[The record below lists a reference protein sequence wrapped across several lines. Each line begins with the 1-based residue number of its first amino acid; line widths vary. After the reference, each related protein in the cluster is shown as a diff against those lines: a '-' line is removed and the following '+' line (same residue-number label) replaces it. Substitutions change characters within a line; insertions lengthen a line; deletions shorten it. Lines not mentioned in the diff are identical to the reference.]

1 MDRRINSP
9 ALALGICSLLIPVVL
24 ALGSCWAMR
33 SIDAPRAVA
42 VIAVDETGDQSPL
55 GAPAGLG
62 AALAFASGD
71 GAALFEVRRV
81 DTQSNPAF
89 AAQAAATAAKGAAI
103 AIGFTD
109 SDPAL
114 AAVPAFTKRGVPV
127 VVIGATDPTL
137 PARCGPGTFLACFGD
152 DAQAIAG
159 AEFGAARFGKR
170 AAVVFDSRRDYTR
183 TLAGFFRT
191 HLGAKLGGSA
201 VAEFDL
207 AQVAAP
213 AIAPH
218 LLEMA
223 KDVDFVYVALQ
234 PEQVADVLKSVR
246 SALPST
252 PIVGGDGLDFD
263 GALQVA
269 GAPASGVYFTTHA
282 WLGEGAS
289 PEAAAFAAAYS
300 NANAGMQPT
309 AFAALGH
316 DAAMLAVDARRRA
329 GSDAPAALAAALAA
343 TRDFRGVTGT
353 ISYANGPVPAKD
365 VWVVEVNAGKR
376 SLAERRAGVTRR

>member
-24 ALGSCWAMR
+24 ALGSCWAMQ
-33 SIDAPRAVA
+33 SVDAPRAVV
-42 VIAVDETGDQSPL
+42 VIAVAETGAQSPL
-55 GAPAGLG
+55 GVPAGMG

-71 GAALFEVRRV
+71 GATLFDVQRV
-81 DTQSNPAF
+81 DTRSDNAA
-89 AAQAAATAAKGAAI
+89 AAQAAAMAAKGASI
-103 AIGFTD
+103 AVGFTD

-114 AAVPAFTKRGVPV
+114 AAAPAFTKRGVPV
-127 VVIGATDPTL
+127 VVIGATDPAL

-170 AAVVFDSRRDYTR
+170 AAVIFDSRRDYTR

-191 HLGAKLGGSA
+191 HLGSKLGGSA

-207 AQVAAP
+207 ASVAAP

-218 LLEMA
+218 LLEMS
-223 KDVDFVYVALQ
+223 KDIDFVYVALQ

-263 GALQVA
+263 GVLQVA
-269 GAPASGVYFTTHA
+269 GAPASGVFYTTHA
-282 WLGEGAS
+282 WLGQGAS
-289 PEAAAFAAAYS
+289 PEAAAFAASYAK
-300 NANAGMQPT
+300 ANAGMQPT
-309 AFAALGH
+309 AFSALGY

-329 GSDAPAALAAALAA
+329 GSDAPAAIAAALAA

-365 VWVVEVNAGKR
+365 VWVIEVKAGAR
-376 SLAERRAGVTRR
+376 ALAQRWSPGR

>member
-24 ALGSCWAMR
+24 ALGSCWAMKTV
-33 SIDAPRAVA
+33 DAPRAVV
-42 VIAVDETGDQSPL
+42 VIAVAETGTQSPL
-55 GAPAGLG
+55 GVPAGMG

-71 GAALFEVRRV
+71 GATLFDVQRL
-81 DTQSNPAF
+81 DTRSDNAA
-89 AAQAAATAAKGAAI
+89 AAQAAAMAAKGASI
-103 AIGFTD
+103 AVGFTD

-114 AAVPAFTKRGVPV
+114 AAAPAFTKRGVPV
-127 VVIGATDPTL
+127 VVIGATDPSL
-137 PARCGPGTFLACFGD
+137 PARCGSGTFLACFGD

-159 AEFGAARFGKR
+159 AEFGASRFGKR
-170 AAVVFDSRRDYTR
+170 AAVIFDSRRDYTR

-191 HLGAKLGGSA
+191 HLGSKLGGSA

-207 AQVAAP
+207 ASVAAP

-218 LLEMA
+218 LLEMS
-223 KDVDFVYVALQ
+223 KDIDFVYVALQ

-263 GALQVA
+263 GVLQVA
-269 GAPASGVYFTTHA
+269 GAPASGVYYTTHA
-282 WLGEGAS
+282 WLGQGAS

-300 NANAGMQPT
+300 KANAGMQPT
-309 AFAALGH
+309 AFSALGY

-329 GSDAPAALAAALAA
+329 VSDAPAAIAAALAA

-365 VWVVEVNAGKR
+365 VWVIEVKAGTR
-376 SLAERRAGVTRR
+376 SLAQRWSPGR